1 MDIGGTMIIKR
12 FTASVA
18 VVVAVALFVP
28 QPASAA
34 VSSAQSGSAVQAKA
48 PKYATCKQLNKRFRA
63 GVVASR
69 YFADRAVEQGFRRP
83 KINSSVYYAN
93 YPRLK
98 GDVIGVMCPVLPAMK
113 PPTPPA
119 NVRGSTSESSSL
131 VFVNWD
137 NPAAGNEQG
146 TLVFD
151 IYRDGTLVAEGL
163 EPSAWNQYMFR
174 DLTPGQTY
182 TVAVLARN
190 ALGSSEPTAAS
201 ITVPSAE
208 TIANYGKSRIEY
220 EVSGSAGSYSITAEA
235 ADGSTFQRDV
245 GNGVVLDAWIKD
257 GNFIYL
263 SAQNNTG
270 GGTVTCTIRKDG
282 RVYKQTTSEGAY
294 VIATCSGTA

>member
-1 MDIGGTMIIKR
+1 MKATHL
-12 FTASVA
+12 
-18 VVVAVALFVP
+18 ALFAAALMAATAGLP
-28 QPASAA
+28 YAASAA
-34 VSSAQSGSAVQAKA
+34 ALTSQSESAVQAKV
-48 PKYATCKQLNKRFRA
+48 PNYATCKKLNKRFRA

-69 YFADRAVEQGFRRP
+69 YFADRAVEQGFLRP
-83 KINSSVYYAN
+83 KIKPAVYYAN

-98 GDVIGVMCPVLPAMK
+98 GKVIGVMCPAFPAMK
-113 PPTPPA
+113 LPTPPA
-119 NVRGSTSESSSL
+119 NVRGSTSDSSAM
-131 VFVNWD
+131 VFINWD

-151 IYRDGTLVAEGL
+151 IYRDGALVAEGL
-163 EPSAWNQYMFR
+163 EPSIWNQYLFR

-190 ALGSSEPTAAS
+190 ALGSSELTATS
-201 ITVPSAE
+201 VTVPSAE
-208 TIANYGKSRIEY
+208 TIANYGKTRIEY

-245 GNGVVLDAWIKD
+245 GNGVVLDAWIKT

-270 GGTVTCTIRKDG
+270 GGTVTCTIRRDG
-282 RVYKQTTSEGAY
+282 KVYKQTTSEGAY